1 MKIEEQLLTGL
12 KAGVDRH
19 WRYTKELLHIKP
31 EYLLTVAVA
40 DALTDG
46 FGNFHG
52 LDIQIRLEE
61 PTKSVL
67 FDLVTGSG
75 GLKKWFKRNSRRRG
89 CWCAPTTASTRCR

>member
-1 MKIEEQLLTGL
+1 MNIEEQMLTGL

-46 FGNFHG
+46 FGNF
-52 LDIQIRLEE
+52 R
-61 PTKSVL
+61 
-67 FDLVTGSG
+67 FDGVPAGAYVVAEQPVP
-75 GLKKWFKRNSRRRG
+75 NV
-89 CWCAPTTASTRCR
+89 